1 MTPWACFYAGS
12 PTTPSE
18 VPYRIDSNRYSAMT
32 APDDPSVVSRWTRPT
47 VSNGKKH
54 ADDIQLSYT
63 KYEGNEFAIR
73 LTPRAV
79 LPQATLGNGNQSDQF
94 GSNLTGD
101 DVCCMR

>member
-18 VPYRIDSNRYSAMT
+18 VSCRIDSNRYSAMA
-32 APDDPSVVSRWTRPT
+32 APDDPSVVPSWTRRT

-54 ADDIQLSYT
+54 ADDMQLSYA
-63 KYEGNEFAIR
+63 KYEEDEFAIR
-73 LTPRAV
+73 LNPRAV
-79 LPQATLGNGNQSDQF
+79 LPQATPGNGNQSGQF
-94 GSNLTGD
+94 SSKVTGD